1 MHPASGLLVWLVAL
15 VLIQCLEGSHLL
27 LAGLLSLLLSGSK
40 AQRRCARLAWGARW
54 LFVSLFVI
62 MAWGG
67 AGEPAWSGLL
77 APSREGLA
85 DALTHVGRLL
95 LVLMAVAILRERM
108 SLPELLTGTRRFLEP
123 LRRLGVDPDRGLVRL
138 LLVLRHL
145 ETLPRPRDWRILLD
159 VPTTANTEEVFEIA
173 DRPFSGGDFLVLALV
188 AGTLATVW
196 LWQA

>member
-108 SLPELLTGTRRFLEP
+108 SLPELLTGTRRLLGP

-159 VPTTANTEEVFEIA
+159 VPTTGNTEEVFEIA

>member
-1 MHPASGLLVWLVAL
+1 MHPASGLLIWLVAL
-15 VLIQCLEGSHLL
+15 LLIQCLEGSHLL

-145 ETLPRPRDWRILLD
+145 ETLPRPRDWRILLE
-159 VPTTANTEEVFEIA
+159 VPTTGNTEEVFEIA
-173 DRPFSGGDFLVLALV
+173 DRPFSRRDFLVLALV

>member
-1 MHPASGLLVWLVAL
+1 MHPASGLLIWLVAL
-15 VLIQCLEGSHLL
+15 VLIQCLEGGRLL
-27 LAGLLSLLLSGSK
+27 LAGLLALLLSGSK

-159 VPTTANTEEVFEIA
+159 VPTTGNTDEVFEIA